1 MLSHVRSFLDLLY
14 FVRWL
19 RLRSPGDLEKAR
31 STTPMT
37 RHTNPIVNGIVI
49 FSPSSSSPARRRIRS
64 AVFAHCVPIN
74 SQTVAE
80 FRGIRELLF
89 QYQALVNQLMINID
103 RALLS
108 NGLLIQVPQTC

>member
-1 MLSHVRSFLDLLY
+1 MLSQVRSFLDLLY

-37 RHTNPIVNGIVI
+37 RHTTPIVNGIVI
-49 FSPSSSSPARRRIRS
+49 SSPSSSSPA
-64 AVFAHCVPIN
+64 VFAHCVQVN

-80 FRGIRELLF
+80 FRGIRELLI
-89 QYQALVNQLMINID
+89 QYQALGNQLMINID
-103 RALLS
+103 RAL
-108 NGLLIQVPQTC
+108 GYRMAY